1 MAEAIQIEVATAA
14 HYADLVEALARRSLA
29 GELVEHEDRWIVEI
43 RSRPEETEALLAET
57 LNALVATG
65 TSLRDDDPRAATVRL
80 GERSY
85 RVTTSA

>member
-29 GELVEHEDRWIVEI
+29 GELVHHEDRWIVEI
-43 RSRPEETEALLAET
+43 RSAPEETEALLAET
-57 LNALVATG
+57 LNALVAPE
-65 TSLRDDDPRAATVRL
+65 TSLPGGAPREVTVRL

-85 RVTTSA
+85 RVTTSN

>member
-14 HYADLVEALARRSLA
+14 HYADLVEALAGRSLV
-29 GELVEHEDRWIVEI
+29 GELIHDEDRWIVEI

-57 LNALVATG
+57 LNALVAPG
-65 TSLRDDDPRAATVRL
+65 TSLPDDDPRAATVRL

-85 RVTTSA
+85 RVTSSV